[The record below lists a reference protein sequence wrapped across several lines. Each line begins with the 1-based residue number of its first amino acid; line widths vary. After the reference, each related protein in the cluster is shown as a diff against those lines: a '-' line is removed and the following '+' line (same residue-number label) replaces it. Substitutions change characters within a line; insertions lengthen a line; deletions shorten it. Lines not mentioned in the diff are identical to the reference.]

1 MSTNKNKSNESSSWL
16 DRVFGWLNGI
26 KLSKSTREWMEAYN
40 NASDNI
46 GNGYIGGNYG
56 GF

>member
-1 MSTNKNKSNESSSWL
+1 MNSSNNGSNKSSSLVDRFFNWL
-16 DRVFGWLNGI
+16 ENI
-26 KLSKSTREWMEAYN
+26 ELSPSTIEWMDAYN
-40 NASDNI
+40 KASDNI

>member
-1 MSTNKNKSNESSSWL
+1 MSSSNNGSNKSSSLVDRFFNWL
-16 DRVFGWLNGI
+16 ENI
-26 KLSKSTREWMEAYN
+26 ELSPSTIEWMDAYN
-40 NASDNI
+40 KASDNI